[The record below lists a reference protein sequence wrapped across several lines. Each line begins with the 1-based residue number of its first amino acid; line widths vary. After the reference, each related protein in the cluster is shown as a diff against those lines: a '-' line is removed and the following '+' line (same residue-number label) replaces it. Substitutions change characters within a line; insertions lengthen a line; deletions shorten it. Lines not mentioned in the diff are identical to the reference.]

1 MRVFQYRFCTAC
13 NVGGNFLG
21 PVADALTSIHFAFKL
36 GALGR
41 ILNDFPLRF
50 SGDLAENRVNIVYG
64 PPRYGRVV
72 QCDRWRQYRRVKRD
86 TELKY

>member
-1 MRVFQYRFCTAC
+1 MCVCVCFSISFVQPAD
-13 NVGGNFLG
+13 VGGNLLG
-21 PVADALTSIHFAFKL
+21 PAADALTSIHFAFKL

-64 PPRYGRVV
+64 PPRYGRVCV
-72 QCDRWRQYRRVKRD
+72 QCDRCAGE
-86 TELKY
+86 TGIS